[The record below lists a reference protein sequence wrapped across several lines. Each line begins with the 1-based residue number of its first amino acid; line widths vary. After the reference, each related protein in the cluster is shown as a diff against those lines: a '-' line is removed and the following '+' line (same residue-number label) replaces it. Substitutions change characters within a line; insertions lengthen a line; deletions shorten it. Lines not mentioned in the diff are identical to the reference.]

1 MREGP
6 ADTSWEAMAKLPF
19 FPEALPEYLTEA
31 AGGAEQQGWGAFR
44 GEGRWAQGSKMGNL
58 TG

>member
-1 MREGP
+1 
-6 ADTSWEAMAKLPF
+6 MAKLPF